1 MEEDEKKKKAA
12 FRKKV
17 RAHASQATLTSLHT
31 TDDWSISY
39 MYYHMQSNTDS
50 LCRVQMEKE
59 VSDFIQDSAQQKRK
73 YNPMGK
79 IERSIL

>member
-17 RAHASQATLTSLHT
+17 RAHASQATPASLYT
-31 TDDWSISY
+31 TGDCSISY
-39 MYYHMQSNTDS
+39 MYHRMQSNTDP
-50 LCRVQMEKE
+50 LCLVQMEKE
-59 VSDFIQDSAQQKRK
+59 VSDFIQDSVQQKRK